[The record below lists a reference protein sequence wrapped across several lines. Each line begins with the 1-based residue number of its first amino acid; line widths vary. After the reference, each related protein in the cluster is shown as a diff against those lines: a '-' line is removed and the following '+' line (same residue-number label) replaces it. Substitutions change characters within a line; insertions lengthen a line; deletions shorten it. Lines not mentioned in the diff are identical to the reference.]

1 MRVWLLQLVVLY
13 EINDAFGK
21 SIFSIEAW
29 VILTLEVSPIEAGKE
44 IIHRGF
50 ESAIE
55 SLDEF
60 ISGTARLPIH

>member
-1 MRVWLLQLVVLY
+1 MLY
-13 EINDAFGK
+13 EINDALGK
-21 SIFSIEAW
+21 SIFSIEAR
-29 VILTLEVSPIEAGKE
+29 VVLTFEVSPIEAGKE

-60 ISGTARLPIH
+60 VSGAARLPIH

>member
-29 VILTLEVSPIEAGKE
+29 IILTFEVSPIEAGKD
-44 IIHRGF
+44 IVHRGF
-50 ESAIE
+50 EPSIE
-55 SLDEF
+55 GLDEVVA
-60 ISGTARLPIH
+60 GATRLSIH